1 MYLYMYT
8 IYVFIIHTVQITVK
22 VYVYRWICMYIML
35 CILHIYSLTWIVIT
49 DKYVYIQLSLMAQWW
64 RICLP
69 LQEMRVWSLGRC
81 GKIPW
86 RRAWQPTPVF
96 LPGESHGQRSLAGYT
111 PWVHKESD
119 TTEATEHKHIHLS
132 IYIHIF
138 MSVIVYMFIHR
149 HTDTHTHSFS
159 SRLIYTSVLIMVFI
173 LCFLVKLFYTLFK
186 IRFYLFN
193 F

>member
-86 RRAWQPTPVF
+86 RRAWQPTPVI
-96 LPGESHGQRSLAGYT
+96 LAWRIPWTEEPGGLHSMGSQRVGHN
-111 PWVHKESD
+111 WSD
-119 TTEATEHKHIHLS
+119 RAQTYPS
-132 IYIHIF
+132 IYLYTYIYVCNCIYVHTQT
-138 MSVIVYMFIHR
+138 HR
-149 HTDTHTHSFS
+149 HTHTQ
-159 SRLIYTSVLIMVFI
+159 L
-173 LCFLVKLFYTLFK
+173 
-186 IRFYLFN
+186 
-193 F
+193 